1 MVDTRTDTST
11 YVIDASG
18 YSGWADKVLVPE
30 NEQEVAEILRAANDT
45 NTPVT
50 LSGAGYGL
58 TGGRVAEGGW
68 VISLERFRRLEIR
81 QGYAVAGAAVS
92 LLDVQ
97 NAARPTGQFY
107 APDPTEINSSVG
119 GSIACN
125 ASGSKSFKYGS
136 TRRHVNAIR
145 VALMDGTVHE
155 YKRGDKVDF
164 AVPSIPMPN
173 VKKYTAGY
181 PLQPGMDWIDLFA
194 GSEGTLGVV
203 MEAELKLL
211 PMPSDLFTAIIFF
224 AGDDDALN
232 AVDAWRPIPELRM
245 LEYVDREALRIIR
258 PRFPEIPTQATAALI
273 IEAEGEVDYDAW
285 EERLKAANALDDAS
299 WFAVSA
305 EDRERFRRFRHTLPE
320 VVIDTVRKRG
330 FKQIGTD
337 YSVPLHRNRDI
348 IRFYHEELDKADIGM
363 YMIFGHI
370 GDAHVHINIVPETA
384 EQAERAQ
391 ALLYDFAKEVIA
403 MGGCVSAEHGLG
415 KQKAHLLSLQY
426 SPEHIEAM
434 KEVKRRLDPKW
445 LLGRGTLFPYH
456 V

>member
-18 YSGWADKVLVPE
+18 YSGWADKVLLPE
-30 NEQEVAEILRAANDT
+30 TEQEVAEILKAANDT
-45 NTPVT
+45 NTPIT

-68 VISLERFRRLEIR
+68 VMSLERFRRLEIH

-97 NAARPTGQFY
+97 NAARPAGQFY

-136 TRRHVNAIR
+136 TRKHVNAIR
-145 VALMDGTVHE
+145 VALMDGRIVE

-164 AVPSIPMPN
+164 PVPSIPMPN
-173 VKKYTAGY
+173 VKKFTAGY
-181 PLQPGMDWIDLFA
+181 PLQPGMEWIDLFA

-203 MEAELKLL
+203 MEAELKLI

-224 AGDDDALN
+224 TNDDDALN
-232 AVDAWRPIPELRM
+232 AVDAWRPIAELRM

-258 PRFPEIPTQATAALI
+258 PRFPEIPNQAAAALI

-285 EERLKAANALDDAS
+285 EQRLKAANALADTS
-299 WFAVSA
+299 WFAISA

-337 YSVPLHRNRDI
+337 YSVPLDRNRDI

-391 ALLYDFAKEVIA
+391 ALLYDFARQVIE

-415 KQKAHLLSLQY
+415 KQKAHLLALQY

-434 KEVKRRLDPKW
+434 KDVKLRLDPKW

>member
-18 YSGWADKVLVPE
+18 YSGWADKVLLPE
-30 NEQEVAEILRAANDT
+30 TEQEVAEILKAANDT
-45 NTPVT
+45 NTPIT

-68 VISLERFRRLEIR
+68 VMSLERFRRLEIH
-81 QGYAVAGAAVS
+81 QSYAVAGAAVS

-136 TRRHVNAIR
+136 TRKHVNAIR
-145 VALMDGTVHE
+145 VALMDGSIHE

-164 AVPSIPMPN
+164 PVPAIPMPN

-181 PLQPGMDWIDLFA
+181 PLQPDMDWIDLFA

-203 MEAELKLL
+203 TEAELKLI

-224 AGDDDALN
+224 TNDDDALN
-232 AVDAWRPIPELRM
+232 AVDFWRPIPELRM
-245 LEYVDREALRIIR
+245 LEYVDREALKIIR

-273 IEAEGEVDYDAW
+273 IEAEGEVDYDVW
-285 EERLKAANALDDAS
+285 EQRLKAANALADAS

-337 YSVPLHRNRDI
+337 YSVPLDRNRDI

-391 ALLYDFAKEVIA
+391 ALLYDFAKQVIA

-415 KQKAHLLSLQY
+415 KQKAHLLALQY